1 MSPEYYYNFPHSFS
15 WGECTSL
22 FRNPVAY
29 SATKTE
35 IMMELRRI
43 EAELNAT
50 TQRFRS
56 ERQQEIDILTTKYEA
71 EAGVSAAPNTESK
84 GARLC

>member
-1 MSPEYYYNFPHSFS
+1 
-15 WGECTSL
+15 
-22 FRNPVAY
+22 
-29 SATKTE
+29 
-35 IMMELRRI
+35 MMELRRI

-84 GARLC
+84 GAEPC